1 MLITNL
7 GKLVLQI
14 GAALFYYKLWQLLQ
28 IREAVV
34 TNWEN
39 IYYKLRM
46 TFQIRAI
53 ITNWSITDDDK
64 DIIEQGSNGP
74 YLLS

>member
-1 MLITNL
+1 MLITNW

-14 GAALFYYKLWQLLQ
+14 GAGLFYYKLWQLLQ
-28 IREAVV
+28 IREAIV

-53 ITNWSITDDDK
+53 ITNWTITDDDK